1 VHDTE
6 KFRLIFHLFPIARF
20 CFSNSYFEQ
29 FVCVVADIIG
39 FLCLNMAYWQMLI
52 VIFKNVFGDKLNSIG
67 VRFAVNELDSL
78 QKVAMDVPRMY
89 KS

>member
-1 VHDTE
+1 
-6 KFRLIFHLFPIARF
+6 
-20 CFSNSYFEQ
+20 
-29 FVCVVADIIG
+29 
-39 FLCLNMAYWQMLI
+39 MAYWQMLI